1 LLKEGAETKMKT
13 TPATQN
19 GWTAFVQSVKEYC
32 PDSELSKKDY
42 SKMMDWYVTGKS
54 AEKYVKESME

>member
-1 LLKEGAETKMKT
+1 MKT